1 MQRLAADL
9 QNLAAAVAALAE
21 WTTAAA
27 EAVLGLAADLDNKV
41 GNLVAAV
48 EPLVVG
54 ALLVA
59 ADIAEPLAAA
69 ELDLLLSLANNQHY

>member
-9 QNLAAAVAALAE
+9 QNLTAAVAALAE

-41 GNLVAAV
+41 GNLAAA
-48 EPLVVG
+48 

-59 ADIAEPLAAA
+59 AEVAEPLAAA
-69 ELDLLLSLANNQHY
+69 ELG